1 MVNCT
6 AFASVHYDLRLALFK
21 FVTLAK
27 QVLHRM
33 KGRSEKIE
41 LTVAHLFSIAQ
52 AA

>member
-33 KGRSEKIE
+33 NLKTAVNAGKTS
-41 LTVAHLFSIAQ
+41 
-52 AA
+52 